1 MRIGYRHDG
10 VDTDARTEFGERKRL
25 AMGVSLTVLLSAI
38 IEIECSLLSLTDLRE
53 GRDDEEDL
61 RLRPA
66 ASALAVA
73 GIVVALCESC
83 GAPCVAMAG
92 SEDCYRHDGECIRTL
107 GLSSVKGRDLPSRW

>member
-1 MRIGYRHDG
+1 
-10 VDTDARTEFGERKRL
+10 
-25 AMGVSLTVLLSAI
+25 MGVSLTVLLSAI

-92 SEDCYRHDGECIRTL
+92 SEDCYRHDGERIRTL